1 MLAGSN
7 LENQESI
14 IVDNQYATFQKRIY
28 AFLFDLGLALLVSI
42 GPYFIFDGNDLHV
55 DFVYIVCIIFF
66 FLNMVAYL
74 SNGGERSPGDNIFR
88 IKVVKLET
96 LKGSKLASIMRVLII
111 LIMVL
116 LLYEKPI
123 TGIVLL
129 ILNLGTSIINPDYKK
144 KKQMFW
150 DILTKTVVLEIK

>member
-1 MLAGSN
+1 MLAGNN
-7 LENQESI
+7 LENQGSI

-28 AFLFDLGLALLVSI
+28 AFLFDLGLAILTSI

-55 DFVYIVCIIFF
+55 DLIYLVCIFF
-66 FLNMVAYL
+66 FFINIIAYL

-96 LKGSKLASIMRVLII
+96 LKGSKSASIMRVLII

-116 LLYEKPI
+116 LLYEHPI

-129 ILNLGTSIINPDYKK
+129 ILNLGTSIIYPEYKK
-144 KKQMFW
+144 KKQIFW
-150 DILTKTVVLEIK
+150 DIITRTVVLEIK

>member
-42 GPYFIFDGNDLHV
+42 GPYFIFDGNDMHV
-55 DFVYIVCIIFF
+55 DFFYMVCIFF
-66 FLNMVAYL
+66 FLINVSTYL
-74 SNGGERSPGDNIFR
+74 QSGGERSPGDNYFR
-88 IKVVKLET
+88 IKVVKLDT
-96 LKGSKLASIMRVLII
+96 LKGSKLASIMRIILI
-111 LIMVL
+111 LIMVN
-116 LLYEKPI
+116 LLYLDTI

-129 ILNLGTSIINPDYKK
+129 IVNIAQSIHNRDYRN
-144 KKQMFW
+144 KKQLFW
-150 DILTKTVVLEIK
+150 DILTKTIVVDIK